1 MVNKILLVDDE
12 SSFLSGLSRAL
23 KGACKFNGEIRTA
36 SNGTDAI
43 HEISSGHYDVC
54 FLDVNLPDING
65 LDVMKKIKEFS
76 PETKVII
83 MTASVMDDEMQRNID
98 RDAYMFIPKPIE
110 LDTIKVFIN
119 REMEADKGNGGRY
132 RIPLRWKLL

>member
-23 KGACKFNGEIRTA
+23 KRACKFNGEIRTA